1 MGFLGRFLVKRKIF
15 LGLYCEKFLNSE
27 DFLQGAEDFR
37 RAANGF
43 FCGEGVSGIL
53 KNLKNTKRP
62 R

>member
-1 MGFLGRFLVKRKIF
+1 MGFFCQFLQSAKKI

-27 DFLQGAEDFR
+27 DFLRSAEDFR

-43 FCGEGVSGIL
+43 LCGEGAFGVL

-62 R
+62 C